1 MIWLAIAIL
10 LYMVVGL
17 YLFFY
22 QEKLLF
28 RPDLA
33 PKEVTL
39 PEEAQV
45 FISDGLEVGVVDK
58 DSDVTLFY
66 FGGNAD
72 NALQILGLLHHLPYN
87 IVTYNYPGY
96 GRSKGT
102 PSQEALYNSALNIFQ
117 KFRNEKNIIIGRSL
131 GTAVAA
137 FVAAKDHPLGVI
149 LITPFHSVEYL
160 ARLRYPIYPVSLIL
174 KHPFKEYLYIKQVK
188 APVFIILAQKDDI
201 TPPPSFEKLKPYITN
216 LQKIVTIPGST
227 HGDILDHPQT
237 IKYLKDFIMQIASMP
252 SS

>member
-1 MIWLAIAIL
+1 MKWLIIALL
-10 LYMVVGL
+10 LYLVSTL
-17 YLFFY
+17 YLYFR
-22 QEKLLF
+22 QEKILF

-33 PKEVTL
+33 PKSITL
-39 PEEAQV
+39 PTDARRV
-45 FISDGLEVGVVDK
+45 FIDELEVGILDK
-58 DSDVTLFY
+58 RSDTTIFY

-72 NALQILGLLHHLPYN
+72 NALQILTLLGNLPYN
-87 IVTYNYPGY
+87 IVAYNYPGY
-96 GRSKGT
+96 GNSKGE
-102 PSQEALYNSALNIFQ
+102 PSEKEIYNSAQKIYQKYHNI
-117 KFRNEKNIIIGRSL
+117 KNIIIGRSL

-174 KHPFKEYLYIKQVK
+174 KHPFKEYLYIKQLK
-188 APVFIILAQKDDI
+188 APVFVILAQKDDI
-201 TPPPSFEKLKPYITN
+201 TPPPSFEKLKPYIPN